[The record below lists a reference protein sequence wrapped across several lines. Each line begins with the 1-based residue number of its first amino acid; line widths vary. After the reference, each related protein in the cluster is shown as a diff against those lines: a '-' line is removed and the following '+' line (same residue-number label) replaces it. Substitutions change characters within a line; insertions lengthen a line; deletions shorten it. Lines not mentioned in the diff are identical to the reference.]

1 MTKLKEIGLIDY
13 NKNMRIIDQ
22 YRYRPYD
29 EDTFN
34 EIVLKVLEWEIEYM
48 HYRILNINEIARLI
62 HKQLLCIDAYIHL

>member
-22 YRYRPYD
+22 YRYRPLD

-48 HYRILNINEIARLI
+48 HYRILM
-62 HKQLLCIDAYIHL
+62 K